1 MVKISDAVSVIV
13 RDNLL
18 YSLLISSGLI
28 NYTSLANRING
39 QVDSITGKKVKVNTI
54 VKILTGFKVENTN
67 VKTLDILRRS
77 NLIAEYKY
85 TERHFQSIEDFNED
99 IMLAV
104 RDGDRYKCILK
115 SREKSDLALIRVIL
129 PKESSGEPGLTLL
142 ITEYLNTVGLSVKNI
157 YRLDTEIWIT
167 VSIAQ
172 AGIVLDRLGKFLYN
186 S

>member
-1 MVKISDAVSVIV
+1 MVKIADAVSVIV

-28 NYTSLANRING
+28 NYTSLANRIKS

-54 VKILTGFKVENTN
+54 VKILTGFKIENTN
-67 VKTLDILRRS
+67 VKALDILRRS

-85 TERHFQSIEDFNED
+85 TERYFQNTGDFDKD

-104 RDGDRYKCILK
+104 REGDRYKCILK
-115 SREKSDLALIRVIL
+115 SRETSDLALIRIIL
-129 PKESSGEPGLTLL
+129 PKESAGEPGITLL

-167 VSIAQ
+167 VSINE
-172 AGIVLDRLGKFLYN
+172 AGIVLDRLGKFFYN